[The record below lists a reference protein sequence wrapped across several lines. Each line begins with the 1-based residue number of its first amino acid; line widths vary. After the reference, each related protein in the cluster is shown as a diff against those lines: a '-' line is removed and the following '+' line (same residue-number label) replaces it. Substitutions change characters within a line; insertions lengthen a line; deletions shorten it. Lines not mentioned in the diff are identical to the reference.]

1 MAAYSDTSEKSVAAI
16 PAMKTT
22 RTFFWKLVFLGL
34 TATLV
39 FVFAVLLLIWYQLD
53 PDQISQLQAI
63 AFDQAYYLLALI
75 TIVPVALWVIFEVC
89 YTRFY
94 LPLKRIPA
102 EIPVIYQT
110 NPAHRLELRGNRDI
124 RELTEAINDFAKR
137 YEYLNDHLAE
147 EIGTAREETEKD
159 RNLLAAIMAELPLG
173 IIICNSYGRIL
184 LFNSQAKQLF
194 ARACRQETSEYFLG
208 LGRSIFHL
216 VDRGLISRALEEIEE
231 RLAGGKT
238 RIASYFVSQLGDE
251 TLCLVETIPVLD
263 EHQTI
268 TGFVLSL
275 QHLSATL
282 DRYESISEQLISFR
296 QTLHTELGRIELEF
310 PVTADENALPTR
322 IRNRLAALRSEF
334 ETASAAIVEAAFETM
349 PLGRLEIGRVLFLI
363 QKTAGSEKNIRLN
376 VAPFDRQTRML
387 GDTYSFVAAFVLL
400 LEHLAALSNADEFE
414 LQVLSAGDEVSF
426 LLSWDAQP
434 IGCGRIEQLLDRKS
448 SSLPRLSY
456 VLRQNKSV
464 LQPLPA
470 PDHTCRQ
477 LRITARAAPII
488 APAADYRSPVITGS
502 RPEYYDF
509 NLFESDSADQDLL
522 NAALSSLT
530 FSVIDTE
537 TTGLDPGSDDIVA
550 VGAVRIVK
558 NKLVYQDRF
567 EQLVNPGR
575 DIPFESYKIHGIDQ
589 SMIADQPS
597 IDAVLPAFHGYL
609 TDTVLI
615 GHDVSFDLKILKR
628 AEQRCGVSLNSLALD
643 TLLLSA
649 ALHPVHKQH
658 DLQSLAKRYGV
669 TIIGRHTA
677 LGDAIATAEIFLR
690 LIPILH
696 SKGIVTLEDAL
707 TASKRIYFRR
717 IRY

>member
-1 MAAYSDTSEKSVAAI
+1 
-16 PAMKTT
+16 MKKT
-22 RTFFWKLVFLGL
+22 RTFFWKLVFLAL
-34 TATLV
+34 AATLV
-39 FVFAVLLLIWYQLD
+39 FVFTVLLLIWHQLE
-53 PDQISQLQAI
+53 PGQIRQLQTI
-63 AFDQAYYLLALI
+63 AFNHAYYLLALI

-110 NPAHRLELRGNRDI
+110 NPAHRLELQGNQDV
-124 RELTEAINDFAKR
+124 LDLAEAINDFAKR
-137 YEYLNDHLAE
+137 YEYLNDHIAE
-147 EIGTAREETEKD
+147 EIGAAREETEKD

-184 LFNSQAKQLF
+184 LFNSHAKQLF
-194 ARACRQETSEYFLG
+194 TRSRTQESSEYFLG

-216 VDRGLISRALEEIEE
+216 VDRGLIGRALEEIQE
-231 RLAGGKT
+231 RLAGGKA

-263 EHQTI
+263 EHQAI

-275 QHLSATL
+275 QHLSETL
-282 DRYESISEQLISFR
+282 DRYETISEQLISFR
-296 QTLHTELGRIELEF
+296 QVLHTELGRIELEF
-310 PVTADENALPTR
+310 PATSDESALPNR
-322 IRNRLAALRSEF
+322 VRNRLAVIRDEF
-334 ETASAAIVEAAFETM
+334 ELTSAAIVDAAFETM
-349 PLGRLEIGRVLFLI
+349 PLGRLDIERLLFLI
-363 QKTAGSEKNIRLN
+363 QRSAGSEKNIRLN

-400 LEHLAALSNADEFE
+400 LEHLAALGNTDEFE
-414 LQVLSAGDEVSF
+414 LQVSAAAGDVVF
-426 LLSWDAQP
+426 VLSWGAQP
-434 IGCGRIEQLLDRKS
+434 ISCERIKQLLDEKS

-456 VLRQNKSV
+456 VLRQNKAV

-470 PDHTCRQ
+470 PDHTCHR
-477 LRITARAAPII
+477 LRIIARAAPAL
-488 APAADYRSPVITGS
+488 APTTEYRSPVITGS
-502 RPEYYDF
+502 RPDYYDF
-509 NLFESDSADQDLL
+509 NLFEGDTDNQDLL
-522 NAALSSLT
+522 NATLSSLT

-537 TTGLDPGSDDIVA
+537 TTGLDPGSDEIVA
-550 VGAVRIVK
+550 LGAVRIVK
-558 NKLVYQDRF
+558 NRIVYQDRF

-589 SMIADQPS
+589 AMVADQPS
-597 IDAVLPAFHGYL
+597 IDTVLPAFHHYL
-609 TDTVLI
+609 ADTVLI
-615 GHDVSFDLKILKR
+615 GHDVGFDLKILKR
-628 AEQRCGVSLNSLALD
+628 AEQRCAVSVNNLALD

-669 TIIGRHTA
+669 TIVGRHTA

-690 LIPILH
+690 LIPILQ
-696 SKGIVTLEDAL
+696 SKGIITLEDAIA
-707 TASKRIYFRR
+707 ASKRIYFRR

>member
-1 MAAYSDTSEKSVAAI
+1 
-16 PAMKTT
+16 MKKT
-22 RTFFWKLVFLGL
+22 RTFFWKLVFLAL
-34 TATLV
+34 AATLI
-39 FVFAVLLLIWYQLD
+39 FVFTVLLLIWHQLD
-53 PDQISQLQAI
+53 PDQISQLQTI
-63 AFDQAYYLLALI
+63 AFDHAYYLLALI

-94 LPLKRIPA
+94 LPLKRIQA

-110 NPAHRLELRGNRDI
+110 NPAHRLELQGNRDVMD
-124 RELTEAINDFAKR
+124 LAEAINDFAKR
-137 YEYLNDHLAE
+137 YEYLNDHIAE
-147 EIGTAREETEKD
+147 EIGSAREETEKD
-159 RNLLAAIMAELPLG
+159 RNLLASIMAELPLG

-194 ARACRQETSEYFLG
+194 ARTRRQESSEYFLG

-216 VDRGLISRALEEIEE
+216 VDRGLIGRALEEIQE
-231 RLAGGKT
+231 RLVGGKT

-251 TLCLVETIPVLD
+251 TLCLIETIPVLD
-263 EHQTI
+263 EHQAI

-275 QHLSATL
+275 QHLSETL
-282 DRYESISEQLISFR
+282 DRYEAISEQLISFR
-296 QTLHTELGRIELEF
+296 QVLHTELGRIELEF
-310 PVTADENALPTR
+310 PATADESALPNR
-322 IRNRLAALRSEF
+322 VRNRLAVVRDEF
-334 ETASAAIVEAAFETM
+334 EITSAAIVDAAFETM
-349 PLGRLEIGRVLFLI
+349 PLGRLDIERLLFLI
-363 QKTAGSEKNIRLN
+363 QKSAGGEKNIRLN

-400 LEHLAALSNADEFE
+400 LEHLAALGNTDEFE
-414 LQVLSAGDEVSF
+414 LQVSSAAGDVVF
-426 LLSWDAQP
+426 ILSWKTLP
-434 IGCGRIEQLLDRKS
+434 ISCERITQLLDEKS

-456 VLRQNKSV
+456 VLRQNKAV

-477 LRITARAAPII
+477 LRITARAAP
-488 APAADYRSPVITGS
+488 ALARTTEYQSPVITGS

-509 NLFESDSADQDLL
+509 NLFEGDTDNQDLL

-558 NKLVYQDRF
+558 KRIVYQDRF

-589 SMIADQPS
+589 SMVADQPS
-597 IDAVLPAFHGYL
+597 IDTVLPAFHHYL
-609 TDTVLI
+609 ADTVLI

-628 AEQRCGVSLNSLALD
+628 AEQRCGISFNNLALD

-677 LGDAIATAEIFLR
+677 LGDALATAEIFLR
-690 LIPILH
+690 LIPILQ
-696 SKGIVTLEDAL
+696 SKGIITLEDAIA
-707 TASKRIYFRR
+707 ASKRIYFRR